1 MLYNYNQALDDLE
14 NALNI
19 DPENV
24 LALENRGEVYRC
36 LAMYHRALTDFD
48 KSLEIEP
55 ESVFALTQRG
65 RAYNDL
71 SISILE
77 HSHANMKHQK
87 WSNDHID
94 YIRPVEL
101 SDIELLAEGG
111 FGNVYVARW
120 QKGDRNVALKTV
132 HTEWPRAQT
141 LFENEVRLYQ
151 KK

>member
-36 LAMYHRALTDFD
+36 LAMYHWADRFD

-55 ESVFALTQRG
+55 ESVFALTQSG
-65 RAYNDL
+65 RVYNDL

-101 SDIELLAEGG
+101 SDIELLAERG
-111 FGNVYVARW
+111 FGNVYVAR
-120 QKGDRNVALKTV
+120 
-132 HTEWPRAQT
+132 
-141 LFENEVRLYQ
+141 
-151 KK
+151 

>member
-1 MLYNYNQALDDLE
+1 MMLYNYNQALDDLE

-101 SDIELLAEGG
+101 SDIEFLWFWKCLRSKMAEG
-111 FGNVYVARW
+111 R
-120 QKGDRNVALKTV
+120 QKRCSKNCPYRMVTCSN
-132 HTEWPRAQT
+132 P
-141 LFENEVRLYQ
+141 F
-151 KK
+151 